1 MVPQIRLGHRR
12 RCPATRICER
22 IEGSTYPRSYAMELD
37 VLLAENESSV
47 LDEAY
52 SVLERSHV
60 AHYEAA
66 GEGFTRD
73 KLADLFA
80 LVVDAIRSKNLARI
94 GEYSEEVAVERFGQG
109 FDISEVQA
117 AYNALEESMWR
128 QVIAGVPADDL
139 PEAIGLLSTVL
150 GFGKDALARTY
161 VSQACKRHVPSLDL
175 KALFAGATS

>member
-1 MVPQIRLGHRR
+1 
-12 RCPATRICER
+12 
-22 IEGSTYPRSYAMELD
+22 MELD

-52 SVLERSHV
+52 AVLDRSHV

-66 GEGFTRD
+66 GERFTRD
-73 KLADLFA
+73 KLAGLFA
-80 LVVDAIRSKNLARI
+80 LVVAAIRTKNLAGV
-94 GEYSEEVAVERFGQG
+94 GEYSEAVAVERYGQG

-117 AYNALEESMWR
+117 AYNALEEAMWR
-128 QVIAGVPADDL
+128 QVIARVPADEL

-161 VSQACKRHVPSLDL
+161 VSQACKRRVPSLDL
-175 KALFAGATS
+175 TAMFGGTTS